1 MRIVT
6 SRVIAALTLLTAL
19 AGGCVGF
26 EGSERPRRSERRFEP
41 RVAYLAF
48 QLEAPQATA
57 LLLAKL
63 APGESLHE
71 VVVWNLPLTGTSLA
85 VGVLRTSTNARL
97 LAVNQLGDEVDFGAA
112 KRAEQTTRLATFGK
126 MSEPLFETQSYVE
139 DDTIVDFEVVIY
151 SEIDPSEPPYDG
163 TDVRVSE
170 EDFRAHVTRE
180 QARIR
185 AQLDEA
191 KQPLTEWLRNQG
203 ATVVDRRGLPVLSV
217 RGSASLLRDERLHA
231 EDVSALD
238 TVTEA
243 SRTLGYGAHASMRED
258 SLTGGLC
265 GGLCY
270 GGGVAVGI
278 WEFDTFDQPGP
289 LAIATGNARLSG
301 GSVTFQFAPMTCT
314 VHADCNVG
322 SLVDN
327 KCVGGTCQGLHV
339 STVASL
345 LG

>member
-1 MRIVT
+1 MTVLLAKRIVRIVT

-258 SLTGGLC
+258 IRCSPSRG
-265 GGLCY
+265 
-270 GGGVAVGI
+270 
-278 WEFDTFDQPGP
+278 
-289 LAIATGNARLSG
+289 
-301 GSVTFQFAPMTCT
+301 
-314 VHADCNVG
+314 
-322 SLVDN
+322 
-327 KCVGGTCQGLHV
+327 
-339 STVASL
+339 
-345 LG
+345 